1 MSILWPPHEST
12 KWVYF
17 GLPMNLLNEY
27 TLASPIY
34 LYTCNSNLVWVSDSF
49 SYFSRI
55 WYVWIYFFRQILK
68 MILNKMVPFST
79 FDSEETENSKLHV
92 VC

>member
-1 MSILWPPHEST
+1 
-12 KWVYF
+12 
-17 GLPMNLLNEY
+17 
-27 TLASPIY
+27 
-34 LYTCNSNLVWVSDSF
+34 
-49 SYFSRI
+49 
-55 WYVWIYFFRQILK
+55 